1 MIRSTRFSVALM
13 PVLKSMGCSSLQVSL
28 RFKEAGYR
36 RYSSLAKEMNNL
48 NITDTGIGTFWLVAF
63 SPGGII
69 PLPFPICLGF
79 PDGLVLACYLLARGK
94 H

>member
-1 MIRSTRFSVALM
+1 M
-13 PVLKSMGCSSLQVSL
+13 PVLKSIGCFPSF